1 MSSRRAR
8 LQRSKSKLKLTD
20 RLAQLKAERERRSR
34 LKKAVQPAETKPK
47 EAEAEWRQARQKW
60 SAAVSAGYDPPAGEI
75 INVAEGLTPKGK
87 DRRGRQVSFVEYGQ
101 PVSIRRFSEPRAD
114 RRRMSSER
122 LDRFGQ

>member
-1 MSSRRAR
+1 MSSWRAR

-34 LKKAVQPAETKPK
+34 LKKAVTYQPDEVKPK
-47 EAEAEWRQARQKW
+47 DAEREWREARQKW

-87 DRRGRQVSFVEYGQ
+87 DRRGRQVSFVEYGR
-101 PVSIRRFSEPRAD
+101 PVAVRRLSIPSW
-114 RRRMSSER
+114 ER
-122 LDRFGQ
+122 LSSRD